1 MPFQP
6 RWVHSSW
13 SEVVTGLVSCSLEK
27 SETRH
32 HAWDWSSCPSS
43 LASSDSLTTL
53 LPSLLSPPLPVLS
66 SSAGGKR
73 LLGVKVLGTSLFL
86 NFGKSE

>member
-43 LASSDSLTTL
+43 PASSDSLTTL
-53 LPSLLSPPLPVLS
+53 FSLLFFPL
-66 SSAGGKR
+66 
-73 LLGVKVLGTSLFL
+73 LFQFFPIL
-86 NFGKSE
+86 QE